1 MTKKNNLKILDHIDL
16 WLKLILKHFDIHRN
30 QGKIFFFNVTI
41 AVCLWSIIIG
51 FYMGEALKE
60 ILINL
65 YICK

>member
-41 AVCLWSIIIG
+41 AVCLWSRH
-51 FYMGEALKE
+51 LKK
-60 ILINL
+60 
-65 YICK
+65 Y